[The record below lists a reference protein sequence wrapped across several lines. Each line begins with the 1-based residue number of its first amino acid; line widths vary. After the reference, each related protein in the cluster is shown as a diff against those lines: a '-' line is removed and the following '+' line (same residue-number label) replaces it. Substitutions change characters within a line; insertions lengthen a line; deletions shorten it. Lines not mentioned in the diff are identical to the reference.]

1 MLQCHAG
8 TRGWWRRHS
17 SHLGGATHELQL
29 QWGRSID
36 FRAGGRVPAQLSH
49 RKLKCRGLLIRIGT
63 FASSRWVQRF
73 CVSSCQSVG
82 NFPNFLEPVCG
93 VSYICI
99 LQEDGYSEQGSCDFE
114 DVVSFRLITGAP
126 SDSGTL
132 QVNAVICGRQML
144 KTDEKNIVISSLKNY
159 FYDE

>member
-1 MLQCHAG
+1 
-8 TRGWWRRHS
+8 
-17 SHLGGATHELQL
+17 
-29 QWGRSID
+29 
-36 FRAGGRVPAQLSH
+36 
-49 RKLKCRGLLIRIGT
+49 
-63 FASSRWVQRF
+63 
-73 CVSSCQSVG
+73 
-82 NFPNFLEPVCG
+82 
-93 VSYICI
+93 